1 MHAWERVPRNDCKP
15 ETNCGAGGGH
25 PRSPWRMA
33 NSGEPRPI
41 EAELVPV
48 PRMDERLIPDSL
60 RAWVVDI
67 AERSGFPL
75 EYPPGH
81 DHDSKHPPGGFRHD
95 PAGPGSALLASIG
108 VGRGGRGVHAADRA
122 QPAVEPVSLRS
133 AHAAAAWCDLL
144 EAHARRIYQSA
155 LDGDVDAAIHLG
167 QRIKGETPHPFTV
180 RAVARKGRSG
190 LTTGEEVRRAA
201 GIFQHRDW
209 LKSVEVPTDRHKG
222 DRPTEVYW
230 IYPRL
235 IAGPS
240 ADAE

>member
-1 MHAWERVPRNDCKP
+1 MHAWEGVLRNDCKP
-15 ETNCGAGGGH
+15 ETKCGAGGGH
-25 PRSPWRMA
+25 PWSPWRMA

-75 EYPPGH
+75 GYPPGH
-81 DHDSKHPPGGFRHD
+81 DHDSKHLPGGFWHD
-95 PAGPGSALLASIG
+95 PAGPVSALLVSIG
-108 VGRGGRGVHAADRA
+108 VGRGGRRVHAADHA

-133 AHAAAAWCDLL
+133 AQAAAAWCDLL

-167 QRIKGETPHPFTV
+167 ERIKGEPTNPFTA
-180 RAVARKGRSG
+180 RAVARKGWSG

-201 GIFQHRDW
+201 RILQDRNW

-222 DRPTEVYW
+222 DRPRSIGFT
-230 IYPRL
+230 R
-235 IAGPS
+235 G
-240 ADAE
+240 